1 MATVVGY
8 ERPDALDVAL
18 ELLSTPGTV
27 AIAGG
32 TTLNATQT
40 PEPVVVVDLQAVGL
54 DRVTQIEDSRLSI
67 GATTTLQRL
76 VDEPTVPATIREA
89 ARRELPSTLRAA
101 ATVGGCV
108 APGPPDSELLAA
120 LLVHEARVE
129 IATTDSRSVESLEE
143 LLARGGPD
151 AGQLITRV
159 EIETSGTGAV
169 ARTARTRA
177 DRPIVA
183 AAARRPLAGA
193 PLLALA
199 GVAERPL
206 LVSSFDELEPEGD
219 FRGSAEYR
227 RSLAAVLAERALGS
241 V

>member
-8 ERPDALDVAL
+8 ERPDALDAAL
-18 ELLSTPGTV
+18 ELLSIPGTV
-27 AIAGG
+27 ALAGG

-76 VDEPTVPATIREA
+76 VEEPAVPATVRET
-89 ARRELPSTLRAA
+89 ARRELPSTLRSV

-108 APGPPDSELLAA
+108 ASARPDSELLAA

-129 IATTDSRSVESLEE
+129 LATTGSRSVESLEA
-143 LLARGGPD
+143 LLARGGPG
-151 AGQLITRV
+151 AGQLVTRV
-159 EIETSGTGAV
+159 EIETSGTSAV

-183 AAARRPLAGA
+183 AVARRPLAGA

-199 GVAERPL
+199 GVAGRPL
-206 LVSSFDELEPEGD
+206 LSSSVDELEPGGD
-219 FRGSAEYR
+219 FRGSIEYR
-227 RSLAAVLAERALGS
+227 RSLAAVLAERALGA